1 MALLASLSP
10 AATGAAEAAA
20 SQQGLARIV
29 IAGSGDL
36 ARVRAAGLPVFA
48 RLRCEDGA
56 ALLTGTGPA
65 GAGALAESGVRAEIL
80 DEDIEGKAY
89 YECFVFPNK
98 PEPDWSAHGEVL
110 YLEKGHVIM
119 SMHPDDALR
128 LASAGVELRAIIT
141 DPKPVPDI
149 AETSFAPASVTYDPD
164 VQDMIDAVESLT
176 VYTYT
181 GDLSGEW
188 PVTIGGSPYTIA
200 TRYTYSGTPIT
211 KATEFVGEHLE
222 GLGLAVEYHV
232 WYDEGYPNVIAEI
245 PGAVSPD
252 SIVIICGHLDDMPAS
267 DIAPGADDNASGSV
281 TVLIAADILSQYS
294 WRYTL
299 RFALWT
305 GEEQGLYGSY
315 YYARRSYLIGE
326 EILGVL
332 NLDMVAYNTQGSQKD
347 MDLHADEAGV
357 PGSMDLAQLYVDVI
371 NAYNLDLVPN
381 VWEDGL
387 TASDHSSFWDYGYS
401 AILAIEDWD
410 DFTPYYHTQSDLLQ
424 TLDMTFY
431 VEFVKASV
439 AAFAHMGVLYD
450 DLSGVDDVATGTA
463 APRITALHPGRPN
476 PAGSSTV
483 VRYDIA
489 EPGAVRL
496 TVYDAR
502 GRLVRT
508 LVDGHH
514 ETGAYEAT
522 WDGENDSGGR
532 TPPGVYFMSLR
543 TATGSGPARKI
554 VLAR

>member
-1 MALLASLSP
+1 MCPEKLFLEWIIGDSEYDVLFLREGDGDGDERNP
-10 AATGAAEAAA
+10 KN
-20 SQQGLARIV
+20 IV
-29 IAGSGDL
+29 I
-36 ARVRAAGLPVFA
+36 
-48 RLRCEDGA
+48 GA
-56 ALLTGTGPA
+56 
-65 GAGALAESGVRAEIL
+65 
-80 DEDIEGKAY
+80 IEG
-89 YECFVFPNK
+89 VDNP
-98 PEPDWSAHGEVL
+98 S
-110 YLEKGHVIM
+110 I
-119 SMHPDDALR
+119 LR
-128 LASAGVELRAIIT
+128 SSSR
-141 DPKPVPDI
+141 
-149 AETSFAPASVTYDPD
+149 
-164 VQDMIDAVESLT
+164 T
-176 VYTYT
+176 VAFFR
-181 GDLSGEW
+181 E
-188 PVTIGGSPYTIA
+188 
-200 TRYTYSGTPIT
+200 
-211 KATEFVGEHLE
+211 
-222 GLGLAVEYHV
+222 
-232 WYDEGYPNVIAEI
+232 
-245 PGAVSPD
+245 
-252 SIVIICGHLDDMPAS
+252 SIVG
-267 DIAPGADDNASGSV
+267 G
-281 TVLIAADILSQYS
+281 ILSFQA
-294 WRYTL
+294 
-299 RFALWT
+299 F
-305 GEEQGLYGSY
+305 QN
-315 YYARRSYLIGE
+315 YLLGE

-357 PGSMDLAQLYVDVI
+357 PGSMDLAHLYVDVI

-381 VWEDGL
+381 IWEDGL

-508 LVDGHH
+508 LVDRHH

-522 WDGENDSGGR
+522 WDGENDSGVR

-543 TATGSGPARKI
+543 TSAGAGPARKI